1 MAATS
6 DIGVLLRFYAG
17 KQNSPFVSHKD
28 FVDYLKRYAQHNIE
42 ETPDLAAY
50 LGNPIPQLEKA
61 LEPFIESKQIVMLDA
76 DSSKK
81 MIFVTGYFN
90 TVFAERYK
98 EIQSNPSVPFP
109 TIQDLPKQTP
119 MEVLVKTE
127 YADIIF
133 ELLKNQKSDDKS
145 LYAIGVPMN
154 LPSIIFPGNVPV
166 SILINASLEKMQTML
181 AKPEY
186 HDYYLKKLKV
196 ANPNKEISVKNFFK
210 QLVKSPEEALL
221 SLKSSSDCYYFWGQL
236 CHFIRLDYEKVKDF
250 TQEDINVLQAVAISE
265 IVASF
270 YKNESTK
277 TMQQEIAIKSVQSK
291 MKQPPYFFTMDA
303 ILKFTDAKGVPLQG
317 QYSDEALKEFL
328 QKETTDANKNEL
340 PNMLVFKT
348 ESGKRYFI
356 YKEKVF
362 PLVNRMCDE
371 MHDTVSQILKEEWY
385 NLLTNFEKTNEMTDD
400 KAFNSR
406 LEKEVQKN
414 SPVLHTILNAT
425 FLSVLNSE
433 IVGASQ
439 GPHYATL
446 FSGEDLLPYSTL
458 LMLNRQSLLA
468 DAKILL
474 PFWYTIPILSWIA
487 SLFAKKPSAKKAR
500 ETAEQAAQE
509 ESEDTKK
516 TRGKQM
522 SKKDSLISAA
532 AKLESSIVPEGSTL
546 ERELNAYRKQW
557 NMMITKEAAL
567 DLTSDVN
574 SLIRDYTRKVL
585 KTLNAHTLTIDR
597 IQNLADTL
605 CKTPN
610 MQKITD
616 QNSLYVYV
624 QLYMIYLVK
633 NM

>member
-291 MKQPPYFFTMDA
+291 MKQ
-303 ILKFTDAKGVPLQG
+303 
-317 QYSDEALKEFL
+317 
-328 QKETTDANKNEL
+328 
-340 PNMLVFKT
+340 
-348 ESGKRYFI
+348 
-356 YKEKVF
+356 
-362 PLVNRMCDE
+362 
-371 MHDTVSQILKEEWY
+371 QIG
-385 NLLTNFEKTNEMTDD
+385 
-400 KAFNSR
+400 R
-406 LEKEVQKN
+406 
-414 SPVLHTILNAT
+414 
-425 FLSVLNSE
+425 
-433 IVGASQ
+433 
-439 GPHYATL
+439 
-446 FSGEDLLPYSTL
+446 
-458 LMLNRQSLLA
+458 
-468 DAKILL
+468 
-474 PFWYTIPILSWIA
+474 
-487 SLFAKKPSAKKAR
+487 
-500 ETAEQAAQE
+500 
-509 ESEDTKK
+509 
-516 TRGKQM
+516 
-522 SKKDSLISAA
+522 
-532 AKLESSIVPEGSTL
+532 
-546 ERELNAYRKQW
+546 
-557 NMMITKEAAL
+557 
-567 DLTSDVN
+567 
-574 SLIRDYTRKVL
+574 
-585 KTLNAHTLTIDR
+585 AH
-597 IQNLADTL
+597 
-605 CKTPN
+605 
-610 MQKITD
+610 
-616 QNSLYVYV
+616 V
-624 QLYMIYLVK
+624 
-633 NM
+633 